1 MQDFQLLLGEPSAGV
16 LELRLFGE
24 VDMATVVPLREA
36 TRTAVASR
44 DYQCLVFDLSGVTFM
59 DSSGLH
65 VLAETNRKMIAA
77 GGGTK
82 VVCGSGSLRK
92 IFELTALDRVLTIVG
107 ERDDALVAAA

>member
-16 LELRLFGE
+16 LELKLFGE

-36 TRTAVASR
+36 TRTAVASG
-44 DYQCLVFDLSGVTFM
+44 DYDCLLFDLSGVTFM

-77 GGGTK
+77 GGGTR
-82 VVCGSGSLRK
+82 VVCGPGRLRE
-92 IFELTALDRVLTIVG
+92 IFELTALDRVLTIVN
-107 ERDDALVAAA
+107 ERDDAVVAA

>member
-1 MQDFQLLLGEPSAGV
+1 MQEFQLLLGEPSAGA

-24 VDMATVVPLREA
+24 VDLATVAPLREA
-36 TRTAVASR
+36 TQKAVASR
-44 DYQCLVFDLSGVTFM
+44 DYQCLIFDLTAVTFM

-82 VVCGSGSLRK
+82 VVCGPGSLRK
-92 IFELTALDRVLTIVG
+92 IFDLTALDRVLTIVG
-107 ERDDALVAAA
+107 ERDDALVVAA

>member
-36 TRTAVASR
+36 TRTAVASG
-44 DYQCLVFDLSGVTFM
+44 DYDCLLFDLSGVTFM

-65 VLAETNRKMIAA
+65 VLAETNSRMIAA
-77 GGGTK
+77 GGGTR
-82 VVCGSGSLRK
+82 VVCGPGSLRE
-92 IFELTALDRVLTIVG
+92 IFELTALDRVLTIVN
-107 ERDDALVAAA
+107 ERDDAVVAA